1 MKNEESPEN
10 SQDEWGHDPS
20 VQMMRRIFA
29 RMEGSQEDLLKL
41 LKLSP
46 LDGRLRRVRESALR
60 LFEQAWPQAERKGLT
75 QREEDAATLY
85 LHCFVRMLN
94 REGIKV
100 PPESFPGNQI
110 IFDFLSEKFR

>member
-1 MKNEESPEN
+1 MKDEKL
-10 SQDEWGHDPS
+10 QDEWGHDPS

-29 RMEGSQEDLLKL
+29 RMEESQEELLES

-46 LDGRLRRVRESALR
+46 LDGRLRRIRESAR
-60 LFEQAWPQAERKGLT
+60 HLFEQAWPQAERRGLT
-75 QREEDAATLY
+75 QREEGAATLY

-100 PPESFPGNQI
+100 LPGSFSENQKI
-110 IFDFLSEKFR
+110 LEFLGEFR